1 MPLIGVPSVRMAA
14 GLTTSQAPTTSTAS
28 VAAKSSLM
36 SFISKSFSYSTS
48 ASASSTCMWP
58 GMRPATGCTAKR
70 TRLPRR
76 SSRSARRAT
85 SGAACAWA
93 MP

>member
-1 MPLIGVPSVRMAA
+1 MPLIGVSVVVTAA
-14 GLTTSQAPTTSTAS
+14 GLTTSQAPTTSTTS
-28 VAAKSSLM
+28 VLAKSSLM
-36 SFISKSFSYSTS
+36 SCISKSFSYSTS

-70 TRLPRR
+70 TCLPSF
-76 SSRSARRAT
+76 SSRLARRTT
-85 SGAACAWA
+85 SKAACARA